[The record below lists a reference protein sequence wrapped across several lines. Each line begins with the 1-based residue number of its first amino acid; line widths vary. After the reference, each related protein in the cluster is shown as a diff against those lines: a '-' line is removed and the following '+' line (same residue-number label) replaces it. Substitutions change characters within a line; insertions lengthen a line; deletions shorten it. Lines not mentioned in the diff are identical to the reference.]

1 MFGDNESVVKS
12 GSIPHSRL
20 NKRHQ
25 ALSYHA
31 VREAIA
37 SGMLSFTH
45 IPGPINSAD
54 ILSKHWGYQQVWPTL
69 KPIMFWKG
77 DTADLFVEDE
87 DSNKKKGS
95 NTNSTFTS
103 PNISQE
109 GQEVQSTNDGTNGSV
124 IRSHNENLL
133 NDSMTENPKDMTTNA
148 TTKDMK
154 DTTTNGH
161 TTTSTTES
169 V

>member
-1 MFGDNESVVKS
+1 VKGTSQLFGDNKSVVKS

-37 SGMLSFTH
+37 SGMMSFDH
-45 IPGPINSAD
+45 IPGPINPAD

-77 DTADLFVEDE
+77 DTADLLEEDE

-95 NTNSTFTS
+95 NTNSTFMS
-103 PNISQE
+103 RDISQE
-109 GQEVQSTNDGTNGSV
+109 GQEVQSNNDGTNGNV
-124 IRSHNENLL
+124 IGSHNENTLK
-133 NDSMTENPKDMTTNA
+133 DSPKD
-148 TTKDMK
+148 
-154 DTTTNGH
+154 
-161 TTTSTTES
+161 
-169 V
+169 VI